1 VNPVIAVLLGIWI
14 LGERVQIIGMLAM
27 VIIIVGVVL
36 VAFGQRK

>member
-1 VNPVIAVLLGIWI
+1 VDSGGAGP
-14 LGERVQIIGMLAM
+14 EIGMFAM